1 MNSAGAGMETN
12 CKWARENLQDD
23 RSVLHLGRSGV
34 CDKVNLIAREFLNK
48 QLKLMKLDW
57 YLSSMDSG
65 PKLYSLHAPVTAH
78 APRYPDTLVMV

>member
-23 RSVLHLGRSGV
+23 RSVLHLGRSGL

-48 QLKLMKLDW
+48 QLKLMKLGKVDKRV
-57 YLSSMDSG
+57 LC
-65 PKLYSLHAPVTAH
+65 TTFTI
-78 APRYPDTLVMV
+78 TL